1 MKRVN
6 SVRQI
11 KKRLRQ
17 PFHRMIPFT
26 VTTYSDTFYH
36 VKKNMFIDHAESYYE
51 WNDFKS
57 RSINITFKRK
67 LSISDS
73 EDYKLFIHK

>member
-6 SVRQI
+6 SIRQI
-11 KKRLRQ
+11 KKHLRQ

-26 VTTYSDTFYH
+26 VTTYGDTFYH
-36 VKKNMFIDHAESYYE
+36 AKKNTFIDHAESYYE
-51 WNDFKS
+51 WDNFKS
-57 RSINITFKRK
+57 RSVNITFKRK